1 MSCMSKQVVATN
13 RKAHFHYHIL
23 DTYEAGIVLT
33 GAEIK
38 SLRAGKISLA
48 EGWVSIEE
56 GQATLRQVHIQPYL
70 QDTTS
75 HGLGSV
81 RPRKLLLHRRELK
94 KIGEQVMEKGL
105 SVVPLSVYIHGRWA
119 KVKIGVAR
127 GKKLH
132 DKRAS
137 EKKKAAERLVRAS
150 LKQAK

>member
-1 MSCMSKQVVATN
+1 MSQQVATN
-13 RKAHFHYHIL
+13 RKAHFHYQIL
-23 DTYEAGIVLT
+23 NTYEAGIVLT

-48 EGWVSIEE
+48 EGWVSIEN
-56 GQATLRQVHIQPYL
+56 GQATLRQVHIQPYFHNS
-70 QDTTS
+70 TS
-75 HGLGSV
+75 ELGSV

-105 SVVPLSVYIHGRWA
+105 SVVPLSVYIQGRWA